1 MIDSPRARKKNQT
14 KVLFRGI
21 RHDCSICRKIPFN
34 VSLRTPLLWNVAN
47 RSHQLDVI
55 NNKPFST
62 TSTSTF
68 IKLVK
73 AVQTSHQLLL
83 YKDLKYKQY
92 SDKIINKEIR
102 IAHLPKIFSN
112 QFGTIEQGK
121 NLRYRVVKVIRE
133 NTSIK
138 IYQLITG
145 EN

>member
-1 MIDSPRARKKNQT
+1 MVHEHFEEHKNQLFAGKKLKKHDRLPKGQKKKNRT

-21 RHDCSICRKIPFN
+21 RHDCSICRKIPLR

-62 TSTSTF
+62 TSTCTF

-83 YKDLKYKQY
+83 YKDIKYKQC
-92 SDKIINKEIR
+92 SDKINKEIR
-102 IAHLPKIFSN
+102 IVHFPKNFFESVW
-112 QFGTIEQGK
+112 
-121 NLRYRVVKVIRE
+121 Y
-133 NTSIK
+133 
-138 IYQLITG
+138 Y
-145 EN
+145 

>member
-1 MIDSPRARKKNQT
+1 MVHEHFEDHKNQLFTGKKLKKHDRLPKGQKKNQT

-102 IAHLPKIFSN
+102 IAHLPKNFLESVW
-112 QFGTIEQGK
+112 
-121 NLRYRVVKVIRE
+121 Y
-133 NTSIK
+133 
-138 IYQLITG
+138 Y
-145 EN
+145 